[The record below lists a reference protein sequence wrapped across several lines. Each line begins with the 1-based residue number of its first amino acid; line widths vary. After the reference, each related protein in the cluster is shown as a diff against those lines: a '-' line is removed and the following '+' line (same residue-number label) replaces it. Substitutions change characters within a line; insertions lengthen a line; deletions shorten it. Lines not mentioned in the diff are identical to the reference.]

1 MSLDTQLP
9 EGRPEKF
16 TSPNLRLRDSMTI
29 WGPLQIAIHRHR
41 QGAELGYPAGEE
53 AYQTVV
59 CAQRQGN
66 ISADMLEH
74 YMACYLTT
82 PKYRPRALTEQ
93 IAAEWRAMFILGWTS
108 QLLQDLV
115 QRDTDDQT
123 ERHSYAAKKGCG
135 SY

>member
-1 MSLDTQLP
+1 MSLDTQRAF
-9 EGRPEKF
+9 GRTEKF

-41 QGAELGYPAGEE
+41 QGAELGYLAGEE

-59 CAQRQGN
+59 RAQRQGN
-66 ISADMLEH
+66 ISVDGLEH

-93 IAAEWRAMFILGWTS
+93 IAAEWRAMFILGWS
-108 QLLQDLV
+108 GQLLQDLA

-123 ERHSYAAKKGCG
+123 ERHYSAARNGCV
-135 SY
+135 S